1 MRVRN
6 RKGAS
11 ELLATN
17 PQFVISNPEECK
29 GKWAEIF
36 GNHNPIHIE
45 VGSGKG
51 RFVTGMAAQN
61 PNVNYIGIDIQMTVL
76 SYALDRVLEADLP
89 NIKLLQVDGSSLTN
103 YFAPAE
109 IVPFR
114 ECVQRFL
121 HFLLSEYRFQER
133 IWMEWMQ
140 CSQSCR
146 CHLECLL
153 PQLQLTVRKMQ
164 QSLQQRYS
172 QQVMMQ
178 SLRKSKS
185 IQQI

>member
-1 MRVRN
+1 MAKVGIVMGSDSDLKVMSKAADMLEELGIEYELTIISAHREPDELIEWTRGAEN
-6 RKGAS
+6 RDVKVIIAGA
-11 ELLATN
+11 
-17 PQFVISNPEECK
+17 
-29 GKWAEIF
+29 
-36 GNHNPIHIE
+36 
-45 VGSGKG
+45 
-51 RFVTGMAAQN
+51 GMAAAL
-61 PNVNYIGIDIQMTVL
+61 PGMCAALFALPVIGVPL
-76 SYALDRVLEADLP
+76 S
-89 NIKLLQVDGSSLTN
+89 
-103 YFAPAE
+103 
-109 IVPFR
+109 
-114 ECVQRFL
+114 
-121 HFLLSEYRFQER
+121 ER

-178 SLRKSKS
+178 SLRRSKS

>member
-1 MRVRN
+1 MAKVGIVMGSDSDLKVMSKAADMLEELGIEYELTIISAHREPDELIEWTR
-6 RKGAS
+6 GACDRDVK
-11 ELLATN
+11 
-17 PQFVISNPEECK
+17 VIIA
-29 GKWAEIF
+29 GA
-36 GNHNPIHIE
+36 
-45 VGSGKG
+45 
-51 RFVTGMAAQN
+51 GMAA
-61 PNVNYIGIDIQMTVL
+61 
-76 SYALDRVLEADLP
+76 A
-89 NIKLLQVDGSSLTN
+89 
-103 YFAPAE
+103 
-109 IVPFR
+109 FR

-172 QQVMMQ
+172 QQVMM
-178 SLRKSKS
+178 
-185 IQQI
+185 

>member
-1 MRVRN
+1 MAKVGIVMGSDSDLKVMSKAADMLEELGIEYELTIISAHREPDELIEWTR
-6 RKGAS
+6 GA
-11 ELLATN
+11 EERDVK
-17 PQFVISNPEECK
+17 VIIA
-29 GKWAEIF
+29 GA
-36 GNHNPIHIE
+36 
-45 VGSGKG
+45 
-51 RFVTGMAAQN
+51 GMAA
-61 PNVNYIGIDIQMTVL
+61 
-76 SYALDRVLEADLP
+76 ALPGMCAAL
-89 NIKLLQVDGSSLTN
+89 
-103 YFAPAE
+103 
-109 IVPFR
+109 
-114 ECVQRFL
+114 L

-164 QSLQQRYS
+164 QYLQQRYS

-178 SLRKSKS
+178 SLRRSKS

>member
-1 MRVRN
+1 MAKVGIVMGSDSDLKVMSKAADMLEELGIEYELTIISAHREPDELIEWTR
-6 RKGAS
+6 GACDRDVK
-11 ELLATN
+11 
-17 PQFVISNPEECK
+17 VIIA
-29 GKWAEIF
+29 GA
-36 GNHNPIHIE
+36 
-45 VGSGKG
+45 
-51 RFVTGMAAQN
+51 GMAAAL
-61 PNVNYIGIDIQMTVL
+61 PGMCAALFALPVIGVPL
-76 SYALDRVLEADLP
+76 SGKNLD
-89 NIKLLQVDGSSLTN
+89 G
-103 YFAPAE
+103 
-109 IVPFR
+109 
-114 ECVQRFL
+114 
-121 HFLLSEYRFQER
+121 
-133 IWMEWMQ
+133 MQ

>member
-1 MRVRN
+1 MAKVGIVMGSDSDLKVMSKAADMLEELGIEYELTIISAHREPDELIEWTR
-6 RKGAS
+6 GA
-11 ELLATN
+11 EERDVK
-17 PQFVISNPEECK
+17 VIIA
-29 GKWAEIF
+29 GA
-36 GNHNPIHIE
+36 
-45 VGSGKG
+45 
-51 RFVTGMAAQN
+51 GMAA
-61 PNVNYIGIDIQMTVL
+61 
-76 SYALDRVLEADLP
+76 ALPV
-89 NIKLLQVDGSSLTN
+89 QVRRL
-103 YFAPAE
+103 
-109 IVPFR
+109 IFR